1 MTESPHAE
9 TLGETSELQLASL
22 WAVLRKHWRLVLM
35 IMAGVTVLVG
45 FVVRGQT
52 KIYQAAMTLKIEPA
66 AIRPLGK
73 EVQAPGE
80 SSDYYWTNKE
90 YYETQYKIIQ
100 SRKVAEETVRILSLH
115 RDASFVLMRPA
126 DAEVELE
133 REYTIEE
140 TAGVLQKRLGV
151 EPVKNSRLVEL
162 KFDDA
167 DPERARRVLA
177 TLADTYIQQNLEQSL
192 TNMGTAGDWL
202 NAQLVKLKEELEAS
216 ELDLHEYKKKNQLLS
231 VSLDDQSNMLRDEM
245 QQLHRELTAARA
257 RREQLAARVSQLDR
271 VDPNDPDSLPAAE
284 LLNSAVLREL
294 RSNYLLARTTRDSL
308 EKAGKGE
315 NHPDVL
321 STNATMATAR
331 KALLDEV
338 KNIQEAYR
346 RDLLAVEKE
355 AAGLAKLYKAAK
367 QRALDLNLLEIEF
380 NRLARNKENTERMYS
395 LVLERAKQSDVT
407 SQMRF
412 NNVSVVD
419 APLLP
424 RLPIRPRVGLSLA
437 LGMFGGLGL
446 GLGVVMARELL
457 DRRVKVPTDIE
468 QHLQLTCL
476 GLLPQIEAAP
486 KSADAAPLPSR
497 RRRHRGKATEG
508 PQELYVHAHPTSGVA
523 EAVRALRTNIVFMS
537 PDEPFRRLLVTSAG
551 PSEGKT
557 TVACCLATA
566 LAQSGK
572 SVLLLDADLRRP
584 RLHKVFGTSGARGG
598 VTTALLD
605 PSLLDGAIT
614 PTEVPNLSV
623 LPTGPIAPNPAE
635 LLHSASFQ
643 RLLDTLSERFDQ
655 IVIDSPPLV
664 PVTDAAILSSLVDA
678 TVVVVRAFQT
688 RKDLAKQAVRSLR
701 DVNARIAGAVLND
714 VDFGRS
720 EYGYYQ
726 YYAYKKEGYG
736 ADESAA

>member
-1 MTESPHAE
+1 MEPQ
-9 TLGETSELQLASL
+9 GETSDLQLALL
-22 WAVLRKHWRLVLM
+22 WSVLRKHWRMVLV
-35 IMAGVTVLVG
+35 IMAAVTVLVG
-45 FVVRGQT
+45 FVVKGQT
-52 KIYQAAMTLKIEPA
+52 KIYQAAMTVKIEPA

-100 SRKVAEETVRILSLH
+100 SRKVAEEAVRILGLH
-115 RDASFVLMRPA
+115 RDATFVHMVPV
-126 DAEVELE
+126 DAEAELE
-133 REYTIEE
+133 QDISVEE
-140 TAGVLQKRLGV
+140 AAGLLQKRLAV

-162 KFDDA
+162 RFDDA
-167 DPERARRVLA
+167 DPERARRILS
-177 TLADTYIQQNLEQSL
+177 TLADTYIQQNLELSL
-192 TNMGTAGDWL
+192 SNMGTAGDWL
-202 NAQLVKLKEELEAS
+202 NAQLVKLKAELESS

-245 QQLHRELTAARA
+245 QQLHHELTAARA

-271 VDPNDPDSLPAAE
+271 VDPNNPDSLPAAE
-284 LLNSAVLREL
+284 LLSSPVLQEL
-294 RSNYLLARTTRDSL
+294 RGNYLHARTARDSL
-308 EKAGKGE
+308 VEAGKGE
-315 NHPDVL
+315 NHPEVQ
-321 STNATMATAR
+321 STSATMATAL

-338 KNIQEAYR
+338 KNIQEAHR

-355 AAGLAKLYKAAK
+355 AAGLAKLYGAAK

-419 APLLP
+419 APLVP
-424 RLPIRPRVGLSLA
+424 RHPVRPRVALSLA
-437 LGMFGGLGL
+437 LGAFGGLAL

-468 QHLQLTCL
+468 QYLQLSCL
-476 GLLPQIEAAP
+476 GLLPQIEDAPPAARSKP
-486 KSADAAPLPSR
+486 VRSR
-497 RRRHRGKATEG
+497 RRRSGGEAEPG
-508 PQELYVHAHPTSGVA
+508 PQELYVHNHPTSGVA
-523 EAVRALRTNIVFMS
+523 EAVRAVRTNIVFMS
-537 PDEPFRRLLVTSAG
+537 PDAPFRRILITSAG

-557 TVACCLATA
+557 TVACSLATA
-566 LAQSGK
+566 IAQSGK

-584 RLHKVFGTSGARGG
+584 RLHKVFQTSGARGG

-605 PSLLDGAIT
+605 PTLLDEAVMATGI
-614 PTEVPNLSV
+614 PNLSV

-643 RLLDTLSERFDQ
+643 RLLETLSARFDR

-688 RKDLAKQAVRSLR
+688 SKDSARQAVRSLR
-701 DVNARIAGAVLND
+701 DVKARIAGAVLND
-714 VDFGRS
+714 IDFSRG

-726 YYAYKKEGYG
+726 YYAYKKDGYG